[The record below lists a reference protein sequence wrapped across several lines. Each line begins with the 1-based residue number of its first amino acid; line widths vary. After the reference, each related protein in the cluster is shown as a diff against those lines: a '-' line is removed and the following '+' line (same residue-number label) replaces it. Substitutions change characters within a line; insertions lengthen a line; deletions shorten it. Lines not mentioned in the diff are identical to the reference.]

1 MKRIL
6 AWAAIVLT
14 AGAFILLCLVW
25 LLKINILIPIAMFV
39 LAFILLGVVKKMPD
53 DDAAPSDT
61 PDDRDGGQ

>member
-25 LLKINILIPIAMFV
+25 LLKINILIPIAMFA

-53 DDAAPSDT
+53 DTAAPSDT
-61 PDDRDGGQ
+61 PDDGNGGQ